1 MSTWTATPDGTIP
14 SLFLKD
20 RRHTLVDDNLIIDL
34 YWQRNEQ
41 AVAETEAKY
50 GPYCRS
56 IAYGILQNNQDTE

>member
-50 GPYCRS
+50 GP
-56 IAYGILQNNQDTE
+56 